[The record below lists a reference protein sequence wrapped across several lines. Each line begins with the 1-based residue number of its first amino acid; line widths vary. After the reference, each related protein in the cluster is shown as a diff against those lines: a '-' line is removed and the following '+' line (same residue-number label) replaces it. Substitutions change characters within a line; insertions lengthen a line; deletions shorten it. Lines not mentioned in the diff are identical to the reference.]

1 MTLAL
6 FDLDNTLLDGDS
18 DFEWGQFLVRK
29 GLVDGPSYTAKNLEF
44 YEQYKAGTLN
54 IYEFAAFSLTP
65 LSQHNDATL
74 SQLHAEF
81 MATVI
86 QPKMSP
92 KAIELVSRH
101 KAQGHTL
108 MIITATN
115 SFVTLPIAHAFGIEH
130 LIATEPKRVNGRYT
144 NQVEGIASFQGGK
157 VTRLN
162 QWLESQTESLAGS
175 YFYSDSHND
184 LPLLEMVDHPIV
196 VNPDPKLMAVAKA
209 KQWPI
214 MDLHDRGLD

>member
-29 GLVDGPSYTAKNLEF
+29 GLVDGPSYTAQNLAF

-54 IYEFAAFSLTP
+54 IYEFARFSLTP
-65 LSQHNDATL
+65 I
-74 SQLHAEF
+74 SQLDDETLGTLHQEF
-81 MATVI
+81 MSTVI
-86 QPKMSP
+86 KPKMTLA
-92 KAIELVSRH
+92 AIELINKHRD
-101 KAQGHTL
+101 QGHTL

-115 SFVTLPIAHAFGIEH
+115 SFVTRPIAQAFGIEH

-144 NQVEGIASFQGGK
+144 TEVEGIASFQGGK
-157 VTRLN
+157 VTRL
-162 QWLESQTESLAGS
+162 QDWLKHHTETLAGS

-184 LPLLEMVDHPIV
+184 LPLLDMVTYPVV
-196 VNPDPKLMAVAKA
+196 VNPDPKLNAVAKERA
-209 KQWPI
+209 WPI
-214 MDLHDRGLD
+214 MDLHERGLA